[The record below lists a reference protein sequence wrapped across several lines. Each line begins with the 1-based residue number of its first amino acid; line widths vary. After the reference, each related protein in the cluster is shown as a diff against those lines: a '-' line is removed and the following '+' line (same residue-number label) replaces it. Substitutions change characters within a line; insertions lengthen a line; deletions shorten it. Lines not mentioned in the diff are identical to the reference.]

1 MKNSL
6 RLFALPLVT
15 AAIVSCGFLAVAGP
29 ASAAGTA
36 DDDKAFH
43 DPHHGDGSITT
54 EPKPAV
60 KSTTTTRIIT
70 RRTDRGRIA
79 ARPVRKG
86 PY

>member
-43 DPHHGDGSITT
+43 DHHHGDDGHDS
-54 EPKPAV
+54 EHEHHHDEDHHPA
-60 KSTTTTRIIT
+60 
-70 RRTDRGRIA
+70 D
-79 ARPVRKG
+79 
-86 PY
+86 